1 MKYLLAALLALTLA
15 STSDAQV
22 ILGAGHPSSPQYG
35 YYPYVPYAVPYY
47 VPRSYGCMQHGGGF
61 YGGNSWLLQFHSN
74 WALEEAAAVQS
85 LRSIR

>member
-1 MKYLLAALLALTLA
+1 MKYLLAAILALTLA

-35 YYPYVPYAVPYY
+35 RYYYRPYVVPYY
-47 VPRSYGCMQHGGGF
+47 GYRSYGCMPYGGG
-61 YGGNSWLLQFHSN
+61 GSSWLLQFHSN
-74 WALEEAAAVQS
+74 WALEEAAAVRS

>member
-35 YYPYVPYAVPYY
+35 YYPYVMPYRPYY
-47 VPRSYGCMQHGGGF
+47 GYRSYGCMPYGGGA
-61 YGGNSWLLQFHSN
+61 YGSSWLLHFHSN
-74 WALEEAAAVQS
+74 WAIEEAAAMRS
-85 LRSIR
+85 LRGVR